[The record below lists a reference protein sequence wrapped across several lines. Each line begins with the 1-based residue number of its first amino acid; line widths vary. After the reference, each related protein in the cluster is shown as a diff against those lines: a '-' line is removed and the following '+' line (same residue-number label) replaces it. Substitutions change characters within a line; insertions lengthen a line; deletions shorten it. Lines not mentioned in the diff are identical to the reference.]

1 MLAINKMTTIPGSK
15 STLYPILETKNKHER
30 DVNIEFYEEGHI
42 YKILTDPDSKYTSVT
57 TYNHYHF
64 PEFDTDKVIK
74 NMMNGKNWKEGHK
87 NWGMTADEIKQSWS
101 KNGAEASGAG
111 TIMHF
116 DIECFMNQEL
126 VDENNNDL
134 KYTHADLLEMYEED
148 LRDGKPALN
157 TSEEFGFFLKFVKEN
172 PELTPYRTEW
182 LIYNEDLKLSGS
194 IDMVYENPD
203 GSLKI
208 YDWKRSKGITKTNG
222 FDKYALTECISHL
235 PDANFWHYSL
245 QLNTYKAILE
255 EKYGK
260 KVTELYLVVLHPN
273 NTTYDLIPCADLS
286 TEVSELFEER
296 IKEINNL

>member
-1 MLAINKMTTIPGSK
+1 
-15 STLYPILETKNKHER
+15 
-30 DVNIEFYEEGHI
+30 
-42 YKILTDPDSKYTSVT
+42 
-57 TYNHYHF
+57 
-64 PEFDTDKVIK
+64 
-74 NMMNGKNWKEGHK
+74 
-87 NWGMTADEIKQSWS
+87 
-101 KNGAEASGAG
+101 
-111 TIMHF
+111 MHF

-148 LRDGKPALN
+148 LRDGKPVPN

-260 KVTELYLVVLHPN
+260 KVTDLYLVVLHPN
-273 NTTYDLIPCADLS
+273 NTTYNLIPCADLS

-296 IKEINNL
+296 RKEINNL

>member
-208 YDWKRSKGITKTNG
+208 YDWKRSKGIAKTNG

-273 NTTYDLIPCADLS
+273 NTTYNLIPCADLS

-296 IKEINNL
+296 RKEINNL

>member
-148 LRDGKPALN
+148 LRDGNPALN

-273 NTTYDLIPCADLS
+273 NTTYNLIPCADLS

-296 IKEINNL
+296 RKEINNL

>member
-15 STLYPILETKNKHER
+15 STLYPILEKKNKHER

-87 NWGMTADEIKQSWS
+87 NWGMTADEIKQSWN

-296 IKEINNL
+296 RKEINNL

>member
-15 STLYPILETKNKHER
+15 SILYPILETKNKHER

-64 PEFDTDKVIK
+64 PHFDTDKVIK

-87 NWGMTADEIKQSWS
+87 NWGMTAEEIKQSWS

-222 FDKYALTECISHL
+222 FDKYAVTECISHL

-260 KVTELYLVVLHPN
+260 KVTDLYLVVLHPN

-296 IKEINNL
+296 RKEINNL

>member
-1 MLAINKMTTIPGSK
+1 MLEINKMTTIPGSK
-15 STLYPILETKNKHER
+15 STLYPILEKKNKHER

-64 PEFDTDKVIK
+64 PHFDTDKVIK

-87 NWGMTADEIKQSWS
+87 NWGMTAEEIKQSWN

-148 LRDGKPALN
+148 LRDGKPELN

-260 KVTELYLVVLHPN
+260 KVTDLYLVVLHPN

-296 IKEINNL
+296 RKEINNL

>member
-148 LRDGKPALN
+148 LRDGTPALN

-208 YDWKRSKGITKTNG
+208 YDWKRSKGIAKTNG

-296 IKEINNL
+296 RKEINNL

>member
-1 MLAINKMTTIPGSK
+1 MLATNKMTTIPGSN

-57 TYNHYHF
+57 TYNHHHF

-87 NWGMTADEIKQSWS
+87 NWGMTADEIKQSWN

-116 DIECFMNQEL
+116 DIECFMNQDL

-208 YDWKRSKGITKTNG
+208 YDWKRSKGIAKTNG

-260 KVTELYLVVLHPN
+260 KVTDLYLVVLHPN
-273 NTTYDLIPCADLS
+273 NTTYNLIPCADLS

-296 IKEINNL
+296 RKEINNL

>member
-1 MLAINKMTTIPGSK
+1 MLATNKMTTIPGSN
-15 STLYPILETKNKHER
+15 STLYPILEKKNKHER

-87 NWGMTADEIKQSWS
+87 NWGMTAEEIKQSWN

-148 LRDGKPALN
+148 LRDGKPQMN

-260 KVTELYLVVLHPN
+260 KVTDLYLVVLHPN

-296 IKEINNL
+296 RKEINNL

>member
-15 STLYPILETKNKHER
+15 STLYPILEKKNKHER

-64 PEFDTDKVIK
+64 PHFDTDKVIK

-87 NWGMTADEIKQSWS
+87 NWGMTAEEIKQSWN

-148 LRDGKPALN
+148 LRDGKPELN

-260 KVTELYLVVLHPN
+260 KVTDLYLVVLHPN

-296 IKEINNL
+296 RKEINNL

>member
-15 STLYPILETKNKHER
+15 STLYPILEKKNKHER

-273 NTTYDLIPCADLS
+273 NTTYNLIPCADLS

-296 IKEINNL
+296 RKEINNL

>member
-15 STLYPILETKNKHER
+15 STLYPILEKKNKHER

-64 PEFDTDKVIK
+64 PHFDTDKVIK

-87 NWGMTADEIKQSWS
+87 NWGMTAEEIKQSWN

-260 KVTELYLVVLHPN
+260 KVTDLYLVVLHPN

-296 IKEINNL
+296 RKEINNL